1 MKRDKNKKIVLA
13 STIVLG
19 IAAITSSALAAYIIT
34 GGVVRY
40 EGTTNPTDV
49 VIDNKVASLECG
61 KESDLNLNFAST
73 KTTSGRVQDDNMLM
87 VGDVKTEV
95 APDFVVVL
103 DLTMEAEQKGYI
115 PELSVTVTPSKEDT
129 AGYLVVPTVEN
140 ITSADWDGE
149 SKPFSYKLTLT
160 WSWGNAFGNTEPTKY
175 FNEGGKGYSTPNSD
189 VVTTM
194 EAFKNYVNG
203 TAENGSDALKYTIVI
218 DQVA

>member
-34 GGVVRY
+34 GGVDRY

-49 VIDNKVASLECG
+49 VIDNKITSLVCNET
-61 KESDLNLNFAST
+61 DLTLNFAST
-73 KTTSGRVQDDNMLM
+73 KTTSGRVQDDNMVM
-87 VGDVKTEV
+87 IGDAKTEV

-103 DLTMEAEQKGYI
+103 DLTMDANDKGYI
-115 PELSVTVTPSKEDT
+115 PALSVTVTPSKEDT

-140 ITSADWDGE
+140 ITSDDWKGE
-149 SKPFSYKLTLT
+149 SKPFTYKLTLT
-160 WSWGNAFGNTEPTKY
+160 WKWGAAFGGVEPTKY
-175 FNEGGKGYSTPNSD
+175 FNEGGAGYSTPISD

-194 EAFKNYVNG
+194 EAFEKYVNG
-203 TAENGSDALKYTIVI
+203 TAEGGSDALKYTIVI

>member
-34 GGVVRY
+34 GGVDRY

-49 VIDNKVASLECG
+49 VIDNRVTSLKCAET
-61 KESDLNLNFAST
+61 DLALNFAST
-73 KTTSGRVQDDNMLM
+73 ETTSGRVQDDNMVM
-87 VGDVKTEV
+87 VGEEETKLP
-95 APDFVVVL
+95 PDFVVVL
-103 DLTMEAEQKGYI
+103 DLTMEAEQKVYI

-129 AGYLVVPTVEN
+129 AGYLVVPAVEN
-140 ITSADWDGE
+140 ITSANWNGE
-149 SKPFSYKLTLT
+149 SKPFNYKLTLT
-160 WSWGNAFGNTEPTKY
+160 WSWGKAFGNTEPTKY
-175 FNEGGKGYSTPNSD
+175 FNEGGAGDSTPISD

-194 EAFKNYVNG
+194 EAFKKYVNG

>member
-34 GGVVRY
+34 GGANHY
-40 EGTTNPTDV
+40 ETTSDPTDVLIDNRVTSLDCNPTDV
-49 VIDNKVASLECG
+49 K
-61 KESDLNLNFAST
+61 LNFAST
-73 KTTSGRVQDDNMLM
+73 KTSTGRVQDDNMVM

-103 DLTMEAEQKGYI
+103 DLTMEADQKEYI
-115 PELSVTVTPSKEDT
+115 PDLSVTVTPSKKDT
-129 AGYLVVPTVEN
+129 AGYLVVPTVES
-140 ITSADWDGE
+140 ITSANWTGDAE
-149 SKPFSYKLTLT
+149 PFSYKLTLT
-160 WSWGNAFGNTEPTKY
+160 WKWGAAFGGVEPTKY
-175 FNEGGKGYSTPNSD
+175 FNEGGAGYSTPITD

-194 EAFKNYVNG
+194 EAFEEYVNG
-203 TAENGSDALKYTIVI
+203 TAGDGSDALKYTIVI

>member
-34 GGVVRY
+34 GGDNHY
-40 EGTTNPTDV
+40 ETTSDPTDVLIDNRVTSLDCNPTDV
-49 VIDNKVASLECG
+49 E
-61 KESDLNLNFAST
+61 LNFAST
-73 KTTSGRVQDDNMLM
+73 KTSTGRVRDDNMVM

-103 DLTMEAEQKGYI
+103 DLTMDANDKGYI
-115 PELSVTVTPSKEDT
+115 PALSVTVTPSKEDT

-140 ITSADWDGE
+140 ITSADWNGE
-149 SKPFSYKLTLT
+149 SKPFTYKLTLT
-160 WSWGNAFGNTEPTKY
+160 WSWGKAFGNTEPTKY
-175 FNEGGKGYSTPNSD
+175 FNEGGAGYSTPISD

-194 EAFKNYVNG
+194 EAFKKYVNG
-203 TAENGSDALKYTIVI
+203 TAEDGSDALKYTIVI

>member
-1 MKRDKNKKIVLA
+1 MKREKNKKIVLA

-34 GGVVRY
+34 GGVDRY

-49 VIDNKVASLECG
+49 VIDNRVASLECA
-61 KESDLNLNFAST
+61 ETDLTLNFAST
-73 KTTSGRVQDDNMLM
+73 KTTSGRVQDDNMVM
-87 VGDVKTEV
+87 VGEEETEV

-103 DLTMEAEQKGYI
+103 DLTMKAEQKGYI

-129 AGYLVVPTVEN
+129 AGYLVVPTVGN
-140 ITSADWDGE
+140 ITSANWTGDA
-149 SKPFSYKLTLT
+149 KPFTYKLTLT
-160 WSWGNAFGNTEPTKY
+160 WKWGAAFGGVEPTKY
-175 FNEGGKGYSTPNSD
+175 FNEGGTGYSTPISD

-194 EAFKNYVNG
+194 EAFKKYVNG

>member
-34 GGVVRY
+34 GGDNY
-40 EGTTNPTDV
+40 YKATSDPTDV
-49 VIDNKVASLECG
+49 IIDNRVTSLGCTETDV
-61 KESDLNLNFAST
+61 KLNFASK
-73 KTTSGRVQDDNMLM
+73 KTTSGRVRDDNMVM
-87 VGDVKTEV
+87 VGDVKTEL

-103 DLTMEAEQKGYI
+103 DLTMDANDKGYI
-115 PELSVTVTPSKEDT
+115 PALSVTVTPSKEDT

-140 ITSADWDGE
+140 ITSADWKGE
-149 SKPFSYKLTLT
+149 SKPFTYKLTLT
-160 WSWGNAFGNTEPTKY
+160 WKWGAAFGGVEPTKY
-175 FNEGGKGYSTPNSD
+175 FNEGGAGYSTPISD

-194 EAFKNYVNG
+194 EAFEKYVNG
-203 TAENGSDALKYTIVI
+203 TAEGGSDALKYTIVI

>member
-34 GGVVRY
+34 GGVDRY
-40 EGTTNPTDV
+40 EGTANPTDV
-49 VIDNKVASLECG
+49 VIDNRVTSLNCNET
-61 KESDLNLNFAST
+61 DLTLNFAST

-103 DLTMEAEQKGYI
+103 DLTMEANDKGYI
-115 PELSVTVTPSKEDT
+115 PALSVTVTPSKEDT

-140 ITSADWDGE
+140 IASANWTGDA
-149 SKPFSYKLTLT
+149 KPFTYKLTLT
-160 WSWGNAFGNTEPTKY
+160 WKWGAAFGGVEPTTY
-175 FNEGGKGYSTPNSD
+175 FNEGGAGYSTPIKD
-189 VVTTM
+189 VLTTM
-194 EAFKNYVNG
+194 ENFKKYVNG
-203 TAENGSDALKYTIVI
+203 TAEGGSDALKYTIVI